1 MIIHQVYLSVGS
13 NLGDP
18 MRNCCHGIE
27 LLSNNH
33 HIAMITRSP
42 FYKTQPVD
50 YLDQAWFINAA
61 LRFKTDL
68 SPFELLLKTQAIQHQ
83 IGRKKDGVR
92 FGPRILDLDI
102 IFYDDQLIDTPN
114 LVVPHPRAHERLF
127 VLQPICDIDP
137 QVVHPGFGQTVQTIL
152 NQIPKEN
159 QELLPCLSGC

>member
-114 LVVPHPRAHERLF
+114 LVVPHPRAHERRF

-137 QVVHPGFGQTVQTIL
+137 QVVHPVFGQTVQTIL